1 VSKKSDQIAKL
12 LGQKDLLEG
21 LPDTG
26 IEGSLLELGMYAVL
40 LREVPPSRAVSI
52 VQAMRKGYDDL
63 NEARVAQ
70 AQELA
75 ETIAPRGKGIAHLA
89 KHVPAARLVKLYLQE
104 VFQKTHGLDLDFL
117 IEDPVGGARVVSQM
131 PLLGTAAGGY
141 LLYLAEK
148 GEMPVSAGIVRVLD
162 RLGVMTRTSSVR
174 KVRDSLEGLVRAED
188 RLPLAFILGRIV
200 DRWCE
205 TRRPTCWECPM
216 LDQCPAGKKV
226 HREWKVQQER
236 MEKQRKKDEARR
248 LAQEKRDAQ
257 RRARE
262 EERERKRLETEERQL
277 QRQLEKERRDAER
290 MEARKQR
297 EAERTKEVEARKKE
311 AERKREAERKQ
322 AEARKKAEAK
332 QRAAAK
338 KKAEARK
345 KAATKK
351 KPVTKRS
358 TATRKKTATTRKAT
372 KKSTGNRMT
381 ATKSSAS
388 TDKKGGRAARKTTR
402 KKASGRG

>member
-1 VSKKSDQIAKL
+1 MSKKSDQIAKL
-12 LGQKDLLEG
+12 LGRKDLLES

-40 LREVPPSRAVSI
+40 LREVAPPRAVSI

-75 ETIAPRGKGIAHLA
+75 EVIAPRGKGIAHLA

-104 VFQKTHGLDLDFL
+104 VFQRTHGLDLDFL

-131 PLLGTAAGGY
+131 PLLGSAAGSY

-174 KVRDSLEGLVRAED
+174 KVRDSLEGLVREED
-188 RLPLAFILGRIV
+188 RLPLAFILGQIV

-205 TRRPTCWECPM
+205 TRKPTCWECPM
-216 LDQCPAGKKV
+216 LEQCPAGKKV

-236 MEKQRKKDEARR
+236 LEKQRRKEDARR

-262 EERERKRLETEERQL
+262 EERERKRLEMEDRKR
-277 QRQLEKERRDAER
+277 QRQVEKERRDAER
-290 MEARKQR
+290 LEAKKQR
-297 EAERTKEVEARKKE
+297 EAERKKAAEAKKKE
-311 AERKREAERKQ
+311 AERKREAERKKV
-322 AEARKKAEAK
+322 EARKKAEAK
-332 QRAAAK
+332 RTAVAK

-358 TATRKKTATTRKAT
+358 VTTKKKTASTRKAT
-372 KKSTGNRMT
+372 KKSTGERMT
-381 ATKSSAS
+381 AAKRSKATGKRGE
-388 TDKKGGRAARKTTR
+388 KAARKTTR
-402 KKASGRG
+402 KKASSRG